1 MEKTHL
7 MENAIYNELRRLGF
21 NVDVGVV
28 TVNGKDEISNRD
40 ENDMLFMSIYDFMM
54 EAFIY
59 SLTY

>member
-54 EAFIY
+54 NGI
-59 SLTY
+59 